1 MTNLLEVNDLSLS
14 FGGLTVLDA
23 VSLRVPEGSVTA
35 IIGPNGAG
43 KTSLFNS
50 VSGSY
55 RPQAGRIVFAGAE
68 ITRLPAARRAALG
81 MARTFQ
87 NIALFP
93 SMTVLDNIK
102 LGRHVH
108 LRSGVLAGGFQLGRA
123 RREERRLERHV
134 EREVVDLLAI
144 RDLLHRSAATL
155 PYGLRKRVELARA
168 VAMEPRLLLLDEP
181 AAGLNHGDR
190 EQMMRLVRDLQRLR
204 GITVLLVEHDM
215 NVVMDLADQVVVLD
229 FGRVI
234 ASGAPAQVREDPAVI
249 SAYLGGEEQRA
260 P

>member
-1 MTNLLEVNDLSLS
+1 MSHLLDVDRLGLQ
-14 FGGLTVLDA
+14 FGGLTVLDS

-55 RPQAGRIVFAGAE
+55 RPQAGRIMFGGAE

-81 MARTFQ
+81 VARTFQ

-108 LRSGVLAGGFQLGRA
+108 LRSGLLAGGLYIGRA
-123 RREERRLERHV
+123 RREEQRLEAHI
-134 EREVVDLLAI
+134 EREVVDLLGI
-144 RDLLHRSAATL
+144 RDILHTPAATL
-155 PYGLRKRVELARA
+155 AHGLRKRVELARA
-168 VAMEPRLLLLDEP
+168 IAMEPRLLLLDEP
-181 AAGLNHGDR
+181 VAGLDRADR
-190 EQMMRLVRDLQRLR
+190 EWMMRLIRGLQRQR
-204 GITVLLVEHDM
+204 AMTVLLVEHDM

-234 ASGAPAQVREDPAVI
+234 AAGTPAQVRENPAVI
-249 SAYLGGEEQRA
+249 AAYLGAEAQ
-260 P
+260 PIS